1 MKTYSEVINQADKQL
16 LAVFDFSEARYF
28 MRELCENN
36 GIDLYANLD
45 NFIDEDINKVFQSG
59 IERMLKDEPV
69 AHILGYSWFYGRK
82 FKVTEDVLIPRP
94 ETEQLVMNTLLEIED
109 YFETFD
115 LDLIDLACG
124 SGAIGISLKAEEPTL
139 RVSISDISEN
149 ALKVASENSKNLF
162 AEVDVKQSDML
173 KEFIKEAKTFDVI
186 VCNPPY
192 ILNNEDLQAS
202 VFDYEPHLALFGGED
217 GLDFYRQVLN
227 ESKEVLKSPGILA
240 YEIGYDQKK
249 TITEEIKKV
258 YPNSK
263 IKHFKDYADL
273 DRMVF
278 IFI

>member
-16 LAVFDFSEARYF
+16 LSVFDFSEARYF

-82 FKVTEDVLIPRP
+82 FKVNEDVLIPRP
-94 ETEQLVMNTLLEIED
+94 ETEQLVMNSLLEIED

-173 KEFIKEAKTFDVI
+173 KEFIKDNKKFDVI

-240 YEIGYDQKK
+240 FEIGYDQKE

-278 IFI
+278 IFV

>member
-36 GIDLYANLD
+36 EIDLYANLD
-45 NFIDEDINKVFQSG
+45 NFIDEDISKVFQSG

-82 FKVTEDVLIPRP
+82 FKVNEDVLIPRP
-94 ETEQLVMNTLLEIED
+94 ETEQLVMNSLLEIED

-124 SGAIGISLKAEEPTL
+124 SGAIGISLKAEEPSL
-139 RVSISDISEN
+139 RVSISDISED

-173 KEFIKEAKTFDVI
+173 KEFIKKGKKFDVI

-192 ILNNEDLQAS
+192 ILNNEDLQTS

-240 YEIGYDQKK
+240 FEIGYDQKD

-263 IKHFKDYADL
+263 VKHFKDYADL

-278 IFI
+278 IFV